1 MPKRKLWSWK
11 VGPHGATVTV
21 KERKYGGPVYLFA
34 YDPSLNGRRKRSLG
48 FAVRDANSKLISEA
62 IDRAKREASDLS
74 TSLIK
79 GDALAGRITVAELFR
94 LFRREVV
101 AGLRGKHKA
110 ETGRALD
117 LWQLFLGPRFL
128 VERFGMREWNAMSR
142 QLSSGEIDARGN
154 RVSDPRKRRPVGP
167 RAVQKAL
174 KVLRQACRFGAHY
187 RRRDGSFLLDADP
200 SRGLELPSEANPTRI
215 VADDELYEQ
224 LLSKAD
230 QVKMD
235 GARSYLP
242 ELLILAAH
250 TGRRIGAIVQLRW
263 SDWYPDE
270 ATYGALRWRA
280 DADKLGK
287 EWKAPVAPE
296 VREAVERLRRELPG
310 LGDAYMFPAPRSGGH
325 IRVDVAGRW
334 LHRAEELAEIGHVK
348 GFGWHSFRRMWAS
361 KRKHLS
367 VKDVA
372 AAGGW
377 TDTAT
382 LERCYQHADPQT
394 LEEVVLAGRTLR
406 MRREG

>member
-1 MPKRKLWSWK
+1 VARQPGSVVEQLPEHLRENARELLLQLAVAAGAQQDGAVEAGEILKILDSDAREIAHTAFEL
-11 VGPHGATVTV
+11 GPDFLLYGFRV
-21 KERKYGGPVYLFA
+21 ERVDGKQVVADSISVL
-34 YDPSLNGRRKRSLG
+34 SRRKQNGEIKLEV
-48 FAVRDANSKLISEA
+48 FA
-62 IDRAKREASDLS
+62 
-74 TSLIK
+74 
-79 GDALAGRITVAELFR
+79 GDEFDCL
-94 LFRREVV
+94 
-101 AGLRGKHKA
+101 
-110 ETGRALD
+110 
-117 LWQLFLGPRFL
+117 
-128 VERFGMREWNAMSR
+128 R
-142 QLSSGEIDARGN
+142 QLSSGEIDARAN

-200 SRGLELPSEANPTRI
+200 TRGLELPSEANPTRV

-235 GARSYLP
+235 GARSHLP
-242 ELLILAAH
+242 ELLILAAD

-287 EWKAPVAPE
+287 EWKAPVAPD
-296 VREAVERLRRELPG
+296 VREAIERLRRERPG
-310 LGDAYMFPAPRSGGH
+310 LGDAFMFPAPRSGGH

-334 LHRAEELAEIGHVK
+334 LRKAEELAEIEHVK

-382 LERCYQHADPQT
+382 LERCYQHADPHT